1 MKDIP
6 PYCSPE
12 ISSERTANQPNP
24 FFLAVALTAIL
35 YFNAGS
41 RLPNTTDHSSETVQ
55 VSANFSASV
64 ASGVLSDAAV
74 LPQLPSPALHTVSA
88 ELRTWPDD
96 CLELKE
102 IGGNCMQTGVA
113 GWEVAVGQSRGWVYP
128 RNASGSLIQLHERAI
143 APDIGVLA
151 SRLR

>member
-6 PYCSPE
+6 PYFSPE
-12 ISSERTANQPNP
+12 ISSERTANPPNP

-35 YFNAGS
+35 YFSAGS
-41 RLPNTTDHSSETVQ
+41 RLPNTTDDPSKTVQ

-64 ASGVLSDAAV
+64 ASGVLSDAAA

-88 ELRTWPDD
+88 ELRTWLDD

-128 RNASGSLIQLHERAI
+128 TNASGSLIQLHERAI

>member
-6 PYCSPE
+6 PDCSPK
-12 ISSERTANQPNP
+12 ITSARTANQPNP

-41 RLPNTTDHSSETVQ
+41 ALPNSTGHSSETVR